1 MRKYGGWTAFWRR
14 LNFRRT
20 AALTGILMTCLAGI
34 SAPVQAQAVLDF
46 NNIFRATV
54 YLTSVYDT
62 PAGRVTSCIGSG
74 TLVSSDG
81 LILTNAHNVVDSDLC
96 RVDDIVVSLTIRPD
110 EPPVLTYLADVE
122 TYDMGLDLA
131 VLRINRQIDGRDIEP
146 ASLSLPFVELGDSTR
161 LTLDS
166 TIAVFGYAGIGNDSV
181 TFARG
186 TVLGFIAEPRG
197 GDQAWL
203 KTSATILGTMS
214 GGGAYNSEGQLVGV
228 PTTAPTSS
236 DVALDCRRV
245 QDTNGDGLVDRRD
258 ACIPIGGLINALR
271 PSALARGLVQ
281 AARLGIR
288 NEGHRFSSTAA
299 ASTSGDPAFGP
310 IRFAPDKNEAGLP
323 TTFVTQ
329 VPANINSLYLFFDY
343 ENMRPGVVYELRTTL
358 NGTYNP
364 VFSQAPALWSGGGR
378 GLWYIGSSAQAW
390 QNGVYEFTLFIEGRT
405 ASSARITVGGPPQ
418 PVPTFADIVFGLQ
431 DLQGNIVGSGYVLPT
446 GDIAYAR
453 FNYRDMVD
461 GTPWAQIWYFE
472 GIELYRLPLAW
483 DLGPSGS
490 HTISIRPTGQGL
502 QPGRYRLELWI
513 EDRLSAVAD
522 FIIGGAQQGVLAQV
536 FENERFAGEF
546 ANDAPAG
553 VIAESFSNTISDL
566 YTVVDWHLLANGTP
580 WSYRW
585 LVDGDTLFEGG
596 EDWRGPESG
605 TNFWLAIGSD
615 RELPDGSYTLEIRI
629 AGLLLVSQTAR
640 VGLGQLPVVQGSI
653 ANGVRLSGDVVD
665 AATGVGIPGVMFIV
679 LEAEFSV
686 EDFIWDESQVFGMS
700 LTDRQGHFEIP
711 RLLPY
716 DEIYS
721 VVIVAN
727 GYLPVSADGIELDS
741 GNPDLGGQLELRL
754 EMNRDLP

>member
-1 MRKYGGWTAFWRR
+1 M
-14 LNFRRT
+14 
-20 AALTGILMTCLAGI
+20 
-34 SAPVQAQAVLDF
+34 
-46 NNIFRATV
+46 

-62 PAGRVTSCIGSG
+62 PAGRVTACIGSG

-81 LILTNAHNVVDSDLC
+81 LILTNAHNVVDNDLC

-110 EPPVLTYLADVE
+110 EPPVLTYFAEVVN
-122 TYDMGLDLA
+122 YDLGLDLA
-131 VLRINRQIDGRDIEP
+131 VLRINRQIDGRAIMPDT
-146 ASLSLPFVELGDSTR
+146 LSLPFVELGDSTQ

-214 GGGAYNSEGQLVGV
+214 GGGAYDAEGRLIGV
-228 PTTAPTSS
+228 PTTAPASS

-258 ACIPIGGLINALR
+258 DCIPVGGLINALR
-271 PSALARGLVQ
+271 PSALARGLVR

-288 NEGHRFSSTAA
+288 NEGHRFTAEAA
-299 ASTSGDPAFGP
+299 ASRGPGEPAFGP

-343 ENMRPGVVYELRTTL
+343 ENMHPGLVYELRTTL

-364 VFSQAPALWSGGGR
+364 VFSQAPALWSGGER
-378 GLWYIGSSAQAW
+378 GLWYIGSAGQAW

-418 PVPTFADIVFGLQ
+418 PAPTFADIVFGLQ
-431 DLQGNIVGSGYVLPT
+431 DLQGNIIGSGFVLPA

-461 GTPWAQIWYFE
+461 GIPWAQIWYYE
-472 GIELYRLPLAW
+472 GLELSRLPQAW
-483 DLGPSGS
+483 NLGPGGS
-490 HTISIRPTGQGL
+490 HTISIRPQGQGL

-522 FIIGGAQQGVLAQV
+522 FIIGGAQEGVLAQV
-536 FENERFAGEF
+536 FENERFSSELAEGS
-546 ANDAPAG
+546 PAG
-553 VIAESFSNTISDL
+553 VIAESFSSTIADL
-566 YTVVDWHLLANGTP
+566 YTVVDWRLLARGTP

-585 LVDGDTLFEGG
+585 LVDGETLFEGR
-596 EDWRGPESG
+596 EDWQGPESG
-605 TNFWLAIGSD
+605 TNFWLALGSD
-615 RELPDGSYTLEIRI
+615 RQLPDGSYTLEIRI
-629 AGLLLVSQTAR
+629 SGLLLVSKTTR
-640 VGLGQLPVVQGSI
+640 VGLGQLPVVQGN
-653 ANGVRLSGDVVD
+653 AARGVRLFGEVVD
-665 AATGVGIPGVMFIV
+665 AETGAGIPGVMFIV
-679 LEAEFSV
+679 LEVEFSA
-686 EDFIWDESQVFGMS
+686 EDFVWDESQIFGMA
-700 LTDRQGHFEIP
+700 LTDRRGYFEIP

-716 DEIYS
+716 DEFYS
-721 VVIVAN
+721 VVIVAD
-727 GYLPVSADGIELDS
+727 GYLPVSADGIEPRSDD
-741 GNPDLGGQLELRL
+741 PTLGGQIEMRL
-754 EMNRDLP
+754 EMNQDLH